1 MDKQLQRER
10 LTRYMQDTYGTE
22 AEYLWADTP
31 DCAVFCHPSSK
42 KWYAIIMT
50 VRSDRLGLPGEEL
63 VDVMNVRCG
72 AIMTGSLLSQ
82 KGFLPAY
89 HMNKNYWISILLN
102 ESVPDNQIAP
112 LLELSYDSVAPKRKR
127 KKELANDAENP
138 VGH

>member
-1 MDKQLQRER
+1 MDKQPQRER
-10 LTRYMQDTYGTE
+10 LMQYMQDTYGTQ

-31 DCAVFCHPSSK
+31 DCAVFRHPSSK

-50 VRSDRLGLPGEEL
+50 VRSDRLGLSGEEL
-63 VDVMNVRCG
+63 VDVMNVKCG

-102 ESVPDNQIAP
+102 DSVPDDQIAP

-127 KKELANDAENP
+127 KKELTNDAENP

>member
-31 DCAVFCHPSSK
+31 DCAVFRHPSSK

-50 VRSDRLGLPGEEL
+50 VHSDRLGLPGEEL
-63 VDVMNVRCG
+63 VDVMNVKCG

-82 KGFLPAY
+82 KGFLPAN

-102 ESVPDNQIAP
+102 DSVPDDQIAP

>member
-31 DCAVFCHPSSK
+31 DCAVFRHPSSK

-50 VRSDRLGLPGEEL
+50 VHSDRLGLPGEEL

-102 ESVPDNQIAP
+102 GSVPDDQIAP
-112 LLELSYDSVAPKRKR
+112 LLELSYDSVTPKRKR

>member
-22 AEYLWADTP
+22 AEHLWADTP
-31 DCAVFCHPSSK
+31 DCAVFRHPSSK

-50 VRSDRLGLPGEEL
+50 VRFDRLGLPGEEL
-63 VDVMNVRCG
+63 VDVMNVKCG

-102 ESVPDNQIAP
+102 DSVPDDQIVL

-127 KKELANDAENP
+127 KKELANDAENS
-138 VGH
+138 VSH

>member
-1 MDKQLQRER
+1 MDKQPQRER
-10 LTRYMQDTYGTE
+10 LTQYMQDTYGTQ

-31 DCAVFCHPSSK
+31 DCAVFRHPSRK

-63 VDVMNVRCG
+63 VDVMNVKCG

-82 KGFLPAY
+82 RGFLPAY

-102 ESVPDNQIAP
+102 D
-112 LLELSYDSVAPKRKR
+112 
-127 KKELANDAENP
+127 
-138 VGH
+138 

>member
-10 LTRYMQDTYGTE
+10 LTQYMQDTYGTE
-22 AEYLWADTP
+22 AEYLWADPP
-31 DCAVFCHPSSK
+31 DCAVFRHPSSR

-50 VRSDRLGLPGEEL
+50 VRSDRLGLPGEEP
-63 VDVMNVRCG
+63 VEVMNVKCG

-102 ESVPDNQIAP
+102 DSLPDGQITP
-112 LLELSYDSVAPKRKR
+112 LLELSYDSVAPKRKSR
-127 KKELANDAENP
+127 KAIPK
-138 VGH
+138 